1 MKKPAGLR
9 RVFELAGSSISSGY
23 PFSGRTASLA
33 GDQRHHQVCAL
44 RTWSIGSTMLS
55 GGFLVN
61 GPRR

>member
-44 RTWSIGSTMLS
+44 RT
-55 GGFLVN
+55 
-61 GPRR
+61 